1 MARRILSAL
10 VFAAS
15 VLAAG
20 QAAASPEFP
29 DIIAQTLGT
38 SSTPPCTIC
47 HATLSGGAG
56 TVVKPFGQYLQ
67 QRGVT
72 AGNDDSLKK
81 ALQAMI
87 GEKHDTDGDGTTD
100 EDALKAGKDPNGA
113 GSSNVEPIA
122 YGCGGRIAP
131 RSASSADAWAALGS
145 AALGLAALRM
155 RRRSRRRP

>member
-1 MARRILSAL
+1 MARRIFSAL

-15 VLAAG
+15 LFAAG
-20 QAAASPEFP
+20 QAAASPDFP
-29 DIIAQTLGT
+29 DVIAQTLGT
-38 SSTPPCTIC
+38 SNVPPCTIC

-56 TVVKPFGQYLQ
+56 TVVKPFGQYMQ
-67 QRGVT
+67 QRGLT
-72 AGNDDSLKK
+72 AANDDSLKK

-113 GSSNVEPIA
+113 GSSSVEPIA

-131 RSASSADAWAALGS
+131 RTTSPGDAWAAIGS
-145 AALGLAALRM
+145 AALGLAVLRM
-155 RRRSRRRP
+155 RRRARRRP